1 MLTHAYGAASM
12 NQAKDGVKPQQE
24 RRRALI
30 DATMTSIAERGFS
43 NLTLAHI
50 AGIAGLSAGI
60 VNFYFSTKEALLL
73 ETLKTVAEELE
84 LTVNAAVDA
93 AGSEPAAQLQAVLLA
108 SLEPVI
114 TEPRKVAVWYAFSA
128 EAGARQD
135 YQVIC
140 GQRDQ
145 TYYARIQLLCD
156 AIVRKAGP
164 GVRVSSSAI
173 AHAVSGLIEEFWQSI
188 LFAGASFDRVAARG
202 QCLAFLAS
210 VFPWAYDFP
219 EHLPGAVSAEGA
231 SSHSVRSAVTAD
243 LPQLARL
250 FDLYRQ
256 FYRNPPD
263 ASAARNFLSERL
275 ESGDS
280 VIFVAEDADGRL
292 LGFTQLYPAIC
303 SVAMRRYW
311 ILYDLYIDSSA
322 RRAGVGRTLMERA
335 RSFAADTGAARIDLE
350 TAVDNLPAQRLYKE
364 LGYAREQHFLKFSLD
379 VS

>member
-1 MLTHAYGAASM
+1 M
-12 NQAKDGVKPQQE
+12 NQAKDGVKSQQE
-24 RRRALI
+24 RRRMLVE
-30 DATMTSIAERGFS
+30 ATMTAIAERGFS

-73 ETLKTVAEELE
+73 ETLKTVAEEFE
-84 LTVNAAVDA
+84 HTVNAAVDA
-93 AGSEPAAQLQAVLLA
+93 VGADPAAQLQAILLA
-108 SLEPVI
+108 SLEPTI

-135 YQVIC
+135 YQEIC

-156 AIVRKAGP
+156 AIVRKAVP

-188 LFAGASFDRVAARG
+188 LFAGTGFDRVAARG

-219 EHLPGAVSAEGA
+219 AHLPGSVSADGA
-231 SSHSVRSAVTAD
+231 SSHSMRAAVAAD

-256 FYRNPPD
+256 FYRNPAD
-263 ASAARNFLSERL
+263 ASAARDFLAERL
-275 ESGDS
+275 DSGDS
-280 VIFVAEDADGRL
+280 VIFVAEDSDGRL

-311 ILYDLYIDSSA
+311 ILYDLYVDSSA
-322 RRAGVGRTLMERA
+322 RRAGVGRSLMERA
-335 RSFAADTGAARIDLE
+335 RSFAVETRAARIDLE
-350 TAVDNLPAQRLYKE
+350 TASDNLPAQRLYKD
-364 LGYAREQHFLKFSLD
+364 LGYVREQHFLKFSLD
-379 VS
+379 LS